1 MKIPRAL
8 VLALLLAAGSAAT
21 SSAVTVAEV
30 IQSGGEYR
38 GKIATLLLPQ
48 GWKKGTFDT
57 DRWLDL
63 KAPTGKITT
72 KTLRFSQE
80 SLYSHSPEEFQRKVA
95 AAAEK
100 AGAPLQ
106 SALIDDIPFTF
117 YVTPSKY
124 QDKRVPG
131 TQYDMILWADWPR
144 REEPAGNEFRDAMNI
159 SILERPLLGSDAQT
173 ALKPEQVGELL
184 RKGILPDVEIMA
196 ILHSIVFA
204 DGPAKRYHARFAA
217 IRRQAQ
223 EQKDAA
229 AAVTRLI
236 AVGKLAGTW
245 IPAELRVNGRT
256 LTGAEMEEAAAG
268 RLRTVTFGTD
278 GAYRFEPRDETW
290 KPDGKGGYTLGDFSG
305 RLWVENNGLVNFRD
319 ADGYHFVF
327 RKLPNEFPSDPELLA
342 AAVGEWT
349 PVELIAGGKDAMGD
363 ELERAARLARAPLQ
377 PLSVRADGTLF
388 DGRKFGSWK
397 LENNRFVMT
406 FENYQFVLRGAHIE
420 NLAADGARV
429 IYARQGEERRFK
441 SVFMSELLAA
451 EAAAAES
458 EPLIGRWEPAGVTK
472 NGEEMPKSIA
482 SDNYRANARPIW
494 IRSDGT
500 VFADGR
506 DCGAWKNE
514 SGVYTFSLKS
524 LLAQAELKFENGK
537 LTRGFSGGVV
547 VIYKKLPFALQ

>member
-1 MKIPRAL
+1 MKISRAL
-8 VLALLLAAGSAAT
+8 VLSLLLAAGSAAT

-30 IQSGGEYR
+30 TQSGGEYQ

-57 DRWLDL
+57 DRWLDF

-80 SLYSHSPEEFQRKVA
+80 ILYSHSPEEFQQKIA
-95 AAAEK
+95 TAAEK

-106 SALIDDIPFTF
+106 SALIDDVPFQF

-159 SILERPLLGSDAQT
+159 SILERPLLGPDAQT
-173 ALKPEQVGELL
+173 ALKPEQAGKLL

-245 IPAELRVNGRT
+245 VPAELRVNGRT

-278 GAYRFEPRDETW
+278 GAY
-290 KPDGKGGYTLGDFSG
+290 
-305 RLWVENNGLVNFRD
+305 
-319 ADGYHFVF
+319 A
-327 RKLPNEFPSDPELLA
+327 
-342 AAVGEWT
+342 
-349 PVELIAGGKDAMGD
+349 
-363 ELERAARLARAPLQ
+363 
-377 PLSVRADGTLF
+377 
-388 DGRKFGSWK
+388 
-397 LENNRFVMT
+397 
-406 FENYQFVLRGAHIE
+406 
-420 NLAADGARV
+420 
-429 IYARQGEERRFK
+429 
-441 SVFMSELLAA
+441 
-451 EAAAAES
+451 
-458 EPLIGRWEPAGVTK
+458 
-472 NGEEMPKSIA
+472 
-482 SDNYRANARPIW
+482 
-494 IRSDGT
+494 
-500 VFADGR
+500 
-506 DCGAWKNE
+506 
-514 SGVYTFSLKS
+514 
-524 LLAQAELKFENGK
+524 
-537 LTRGFSGGVV
+537 
-547 VIYKKLPFALQ
+547 

>member
-1 MKIPRAL
+1 MKISRAL
-8 VLALLLAAGSAAT
+8 VLSLLLAAGSAAT

-30 IQSGGEYR
+30 TQSGGEYQ

-57 DRWLDL
+57 DRWLDF
-63 KAPTGKITT
+63 KAPTGRITT

-80 SLYSHSPEEFQRKVA
+80 ILYSHSPEEFQQKIA
-95 AAAEK
+95 TAAEK

-106 SALIDDIPFTF
+106 SALIDNIPFTF
-117 YVTPSKY
+117 YATPSKY

-144 REEPAGNEFRDAMNI
+144 REEPANNEFRDAMNI
-159 SILERPLLGSDAQT
+159 SILERPLLGPDAQT
-173 ALKPEQVGELL
+173 ALKPEQIGELL

-196 ILHSIVFA
+196 MLQSVAFA

-217 IRRQAQ
+217 IRRQAR
-223 EQKDAA
+223 EQQDAV
-229 AAVTRLI
+229 AAVTRLV

-245 IPAELRVNGRT
+245 VPDELRVNGRT

-268 RLRTVTFGTD
+268 RLRTVTFSTD
-278 GAYRFEPRDETW
+278 GTYRFEPRDETW
-290 KPDGKGGYTLGDFSG
+290 KPNDKGGYTLGDLSG

-349 PVELIAGGKDAMGD
+349 PVELIAGGTDAMGD
-363 ELERAARLARAPLQ
+363 ELERAARLARVPLQ
-377 PLSVRADGTLF
+377 PLSVRPDGTLF
-388 DGRKFGSWK
+388 DGKKFGSWK

-420 NLAADGARV
+420 NLAANGARV

-441 SVFMSELLAA
+441 SVFM
-451 EAAAAES
+451 
-458 EPLIGRWEPAGVTK
+458 GV
-472 NGEEMPKSIA
+472 A

-500 VFADGR
+500 VFADGH
-506 DCGAWKNE
+506 DCGAWTNE

-524 LLAQAELKFENGK
+524 LLAQAELKFESGK

-547 VIYKKLPFALQ
+547 VIYKKLPFALE

>member
-1 MKIPRAL
+1 MKISRAL
-8 VLALLLAAGSAAT
+8 VLSLLLAAGSAAA

-57 DRWLDL
+57 DRWLDF
-63 KAPTGKITT
+63 KAPTGRITT

-80 SLYSHSPEEFQRKVA
+80 ILYSHSPEEFQRKIA

-106 SALIDDIPFTF
+106 SLVIDDVPFQF

-144 REEPAGNEFRDAMNI
+144 KEEPAGNEFRDAMNI
-159 SILERPLLGSDAQT
+159 SILERPLLGPDAQT
-173 ALKPEQVGELL
+173 ALKPEQIGELL

-196 ILHSIVFA
+196 MLQSVAFA

-229 AAVTRLI
+229 AVTRLV

-245 IPAELRVNGRT
+245 VPDELRVNGRT

-268 RLRTVTFGTD
+268 RLRTVTFSTD
-278 GAYRFEPRDETW
+278 GTYRFEPRDETW
-290 KPDGKGGYTLGDFSG
+290 KPNDKGGYTLGDLSG

-342 AAVGEWT
+342 VAVSEWT
-349 PVELIAGGKDAMGD
+349 PVELIAGGTDAMGD
-363 ELERAARLARAPLQ
+363 ELERAARLARVPLQ
-377 PLSVRADGTLF
+377 PLSVRPDGTLF

-406 FENYQFVLRGAHIE
+406 FENCQFVLRGAHIE

-429 IYARQGEERRFK
+429 IYARHGEERRFK
-441 SVFMSELLAA
+441 SVFMGELLAA

-458 EPLIGRWEPAGVTK
+458 EPVIGRWEPARVTK
-472 NGEEMPKSIA
+472 NGEEMPKGIA

-494 IRSDGT
+494 IRSDGA

-514 SGVYTFSLKS
+514 GGVYTFSLKS
-524 LLAQAELKFENGK
+524 PLAQAELKFEDGK

-547 VIYKKLPFALQ
+547 VIYKKLPFTLQ

>member
-1 MKIPRAL
+1 MKISRAL
-8 VLALLLAAGSAAT
+8 VLSLLLAAGSAAT

-30 IQSGGEYR
+30 TQSGGEYQ

-57 DRWLDL
+57 DRWLDF
-63 KAPTGKITT
+63 KAPTGRITT

-80 SLYSHSPEEFQRKVA
+80 ILYSHSPEEFQQKIA
-95 AAAEK
+95 TAAEK

-106 SALIDDIPFTF
+106 SALIDNIPFTF
-117 YVTPSKY
+117 YATPSKY

-144 REEPAGNEFRDAMNI
+144 REEPANNEFRDAMNI
-159 SILERPLLGSDAQT
+159 SILERPLLGPDAQT
-173 ALKPEQVGELL
+173 ALKPEQIGELL

-196 ILHSIVFA
+196 MLQSVAFA

-217 IRRQAQ
+217 IRRQAR
-223 EQKDAA
+223 EQQDAV
-229 AAVTRLI
+229 AAVTRLV

-245 IPAELRVNGRT
+245 VPDELRVNGRT

-268 RLRTVTFGTD
+268 RLRTVTFSTD
-278 GAYRFEPRDETW
+278 GTYRFEPRDETW
-290 KPDGKGGYTLGDFSG
+290 KPNDKGGYTLGDLSG

-349 PVELIAGGKDAMGD
+349 PVELIAGGTDAMGD
-363 ELERAARLARAPLQ
+363 ELERAARLARVPLQ
-377 PLSVRADGTLF
+377 PLSVRPDGTLF
-388 DGRKFGSWK
+388 DGKKFGSWK

-420 NLAADGARV
+420 NLAANGARV

-441 SVFMSELLAA
+441 SVFMGELLAA

-458 EPLIGRWEPAGVTK
+458 EPLVGRWEPARVTK
-472 NGEEMPKSIA
+472 NGEEMPKGIA

-500 VFADGR
+500 VFADGH
-506 DCGAWKNE
+506 DCGAWTNE

-524 LLAQAELKFENGK
+524 LLAQAELKFESGK

-547 VIYKKLPFALQ
+547 VIYKKLPFALE